1 MKSKRILIAAAVCAL
16 LASCATKQQ
25 EHMNPFFSAYDTPYQ
40 VPPFD
45 RITNE
50 DYKPAFL
57 EGIQQHSA
65 EIDSIV
71 ANPETPT
78 FENTV
83 LAYENSGDL
92 LSRVSMV
99 FFNITEAN
107 TNDTLDAIAEEVT
120 PLITAHYDNIA
131 LNEGLF
137 QRIKY
142 VYDHRDSLGL
152 TGEKARLTE
161 KLYKGF
167 ERSGINLPEDKKARL
182 REINS
187 ALASLSLTFGNN
199 VLKETND
206 IVIRLGENDLD
217 GLPEAVKAS
226 MAADAKALGEEGYVV
241 TMQKPSWIPFV
252 TYSTRRDL
260 REKVIEGYVQ
270 RCDRNNDADNK
281 AIVDSMVNLR
291 VEKAQLL
298 GFDNWGA
305 YMLDENMAKTPQAA
319 YQLMYQVWKPALKKA
334 KEELAEIQAYID
346 REGGD
351 FRAEPWDWWYYAD
364 KIRSE
369 KYNLSEED
377 TKPYFTVNNVTKG
390 IFTVCNKLYG
400 LTFRQRDDMPVFHP
414 DVRVFEV
421 YDDRDTLMGILYC
434 DYYVRASKRP
444 GAWMTDYRSEKYVDG
459 VRRIPV
465 VSLTTNFPKPVG
477 DTPPMLSIDDVK
489 TYFHEFGHCLHSLL
503 TDVQYESLA
512 GTNVQHD
519 FVELFSQIMER
530 WAMHPEVLQLY
541 ATHYQTGEVIPDS
554 LVNKIRQADTY
565 GQGFATTEFLAAGIL
580 DMDWHTLDKV
590 EKRDVN
596 AFEKASMDRIG
607 LIHEIYP
614 RYRSPYYS
622 HIFSGGYSA
631 GYYAYLWAEV
641 LDADAFDSFA
651 RNGIFDPQTA
661 HDFRYKM
668 LAKGDT
674 EDAMVLFR
682 DFKGREPSV
691 EPLLRSRGFIQ

>member
-1 MKSKRILIAAAVCAL
+1 MKLKNTFFTAVAACAL
-16 LASCATKQQ
+16 SMGCGQNQQ
-25 EHMNPFFSAYDTPYQ
+25 DMNPFFSDYDTPYG

-45 RITNE
+45 KIANE
-50 DYKPAFL
+50 DYEPAFL
-57 EGIQQHSA
+57 EGMRRHTA
-65 EIDSIV
+65 EIDAIV
-71 ANPETPT
+71 ADTAAPT
-78 FENTV
+78 FENTI

-99 FFNITEAN
+99 FFNITEAH
-107 TNDTLDAIAEEVT
+107 TNDTLDAIAEKIT
-120 PLITAHYDNIA
+120 PLITEHYDNIA

-137 QRIKY
+137 RRIKS
-142 VYDHRDSLGL
+142 VYDRRDSLGL
-152 TGEKARLTE
+152 AGEEARLTE
-161 KLYKGF
+161 KIYKGF
-167 ERSGINLPEDKKARL
+167 ERSGINLEGEKKDRL
-182 REINS
+182 RQINS

-206 IVIRLGENDLD
+206 ILIELSQDDLD
-217 GLPEAVKAS
+217 GLPQAVKES
-226 MAADAKALGEEGYVV
+226 MAADAKALGKEGYVV

-260 REKVIEGYVQ
+260 REKVIRGYVS
-270 RCDRNNDADNK
+270 RCDRNNSADNK
-281 AIVDSMVNLR
+281 AVVDSMVNLR
-291 VEKAQLL
+291 TEKAALL

-305 YMLDENMAKTPQAA
+305 YMLDENMAKTPKAA
-319 YQLMYQVWKPALKKA
+319 YELMYQVWKPALKKA

-346 REGGD
+346 REKGG
-351 FRAEPWDWWYYAD
+351 FRAQPWDWWYYAD

-369 KYNLSEED
+369 KYSLSEED
-377 TKPYFTVNNVTKG
+377 TKPYFTVDNVTKG
-390 IFTVCNKLYG
+390 IFTVSNKLYG
-400 LTFRQRDDMPVFHP
+400 LTFKQRDDMPVFHP
-414 DVRVFEV
+414 DVQVFEV
-421 YDDRDTLMGILYC
+421 YDDRDSLMGILYC
-434 DYYVRASKRP
+434 DYYVRPSKRP

-459 VRRIPV
+459 QRRIPV
-465 VSLTTNFPKPVG
+465 VSLTCNFPKPVG
-477 DTPPMLSIDDVK
+477 DQPAMLTIDDVK

-503 TDVQYESLA
+503 TDVKYESLA

-530 WAMHPEVLQLY
+530 WAMHPDVLQLY
-541 ATHYQTGEVIPDS
+541 ATHYQTGETIPDS
-554 LVNKIRQADTY
+554 LIRKIQQSDTY

-580 DMDWHTLDKV
+580 DMDWHTQNQVQKH
-590 EKRDVN
+590 DVA

-607 LIHEIYP
+607 LIPEIYP

-651 RNGIFDPQTA
+651 QNGIFDPQTA

-668 LAKGDT
+668 LSKGDT
-674 EDAMVLFR
+674 QDAMTLFR

-691 EPLLRSRGFIQ
+691 EPLLRSRGFIR

>member
-1 MKSKRILIAAAVCAL
+1 MRKFLIAAAACAL
-16 LASCATKQQ
+16 LAGCGPKQK
-25 EHMNPFFSAYDTPYQ
+25 EPMNPFLSAYDTPYG

-45 RITNE
+45 KISND

-57 EGIQQHSA
+57 QGMEQHNA
-65 EIDSIV
+65 DIDSIV
-71 ANPETPT
+71 TSKETPT
-78 FENTV
+78 FGNTI

-99 FFNITEAN
+99 FFNLTEAN
-107 TNDTLDAIAEEVT
+107 TNDTLDAIAEEMT

-131 LNEGLF
+131 LNEALF

-152 TGEKARLTE
+152 KGQEARLTE
-161 KLYKGF
+161 KIYKNF
-167 ERSGINLPEDKKARL
+167 ERSGINLPTDKKARL

-187 ALASLSLTFGNN
+187 ALASLSLSFGNN

-206 IVIRLGENDLD
+206 FIVELSENDLD
-217 GLPEAVKAS
+217 GLPDAVKAS
-226 MAADAKALGEEGYVV
+226 MAADAKAMGKEGYVV

-252 TYSTRRDL
+252 TYSSRRDL
-260 REKVIEGYVQ
+260 REKVIKGYVS
-270 RCDRNNDADNK
+270 RCDRGNSADNK
-281 AIVDSMVNLR
+281 AVVDSMVNLR
-291 VEKAQLL
+291 LEKAQLL
-298 GFDNWGA
+298 GFENWGS
-305 YMLDENMAKTPQAA
+305 YKLDENMAKTPQAA
-319 YQLMYQVWKPALKKA
+319 YALMYQVWKPALKKA
-334 KEELAEIQAYID
+334 REELAEIQAYI
-346 REGGD
+346 RKEGGN
-351 FRAEPWDWWYYAD
+351 FKAQPWDWWYYAD
-364 KIRSE
+364 KIRHE
-369 KYNLSEED
+369 KFDLSEEV
-377 TKPYFTVNNVTKG
+377 TKPYFTVDNVTKG
-390 IFTVCNKLYG
+390 IFTVSNKLYG
-400 LTFRQRDDMPVFHP
+400 LTFKERKDMPVFHP
-414 DVRVFEV
+414 DVQVFEV
-421 YDDRDTLMGILYC
+421 YDDRDSLMGVLYC
-434 DYYVRASKRP
+434 DYYVRPSKRP
-444 GAWMTDYRSEKYVDG
+444 GAWMTDFRSEKYVDG
-459 VRRIPV
+459 KREIPV
-465 VSLTTNFPKPVG
+465 VSLTCNFPKPVG

-503 TDVQYESLA
+503 TDVKYESLA

-530 WAMHPEVLQLY
+530 WAMNPEVLKLY
-541 ATHYQTGEVIPDS
+541 ATHYRSGEVIPDEIIE
-554 LVNKIRQADTY
+554 KIQQSDTY

-580 DMDWHTLDKV
+580 DMDWHTQTQAQKF
-590 EKRDVN
+590 DVD
-596 AFEKASMDRIG
+596 AFEKASMNKIG
-607 LIHEIYP
+607 LIPEIYP

-651 RNGIFDPQTA
+651 EKGIFDPQTA

-668 LAKGDT
+668 LSKGDT

-691 EPLLRSRGFIQ
+691 KPLLKSRGLAD

>member
-1 MKSKRILIAAAVCAL
+1 MRKFLIAAAACAL
-16 LASCATKQQ
+16 LAGCSPKQK
-25 EHMNPFFSAYDTPYQ
+25 EPMNPFLTAYDTPYG

-45 RITNE
+45 KITND

-57 EGIQQHSA
+57 QGMEQHNA
-65 EIDSIV
+65 DIDSIV
-71 ANPETPT
+71 ASKETPT
-78 FENTV
+78 FENTI

-99 FFNITEAN
+99 FFNLTEAN
-107 TNDTLDAIAEEVT
+107 TNDTLDAIAEEMT

-152 TGEKARLTE
+152 KGQEARLTE
-161 KLYKGF
+161 KIYKSF
-167 ERSGINLPEDKKARL
+167 ERSGINLPADKKDRL

-187 ALASLSLTFGNN
+187 ALASLSLAFGNN

-206 IVIRLGENDLD
+206 FIVELSENDLD
-217 GLPEAVKAS
+217 GLPDAVKAS
-226 MAADAKALGEEGYVV
+226 MAADAKAMGKDGYVV

-252 TYSTRRDL
+252 TYSSRRDL
-260 REKVIEGYVQ
+260 REKVIKGYVS
-270 RCDRNNDADNK
+270 RCDRGNSADNK
-281 AIVDSMVNLR
+281 AVVDSMVNLR
-291 VEKAQLL
+291 LEKAQLL
-298 GFDNWGA
+298 GFENWGS
-305 YMLDENMAKTPQAA
+305 YKLDENMAKNPQAA
-319 YQLMYQVWKPALKKA
+319 YELMLQVWKPALKKA
-334 KEELAEIQAYID
+334 KEELAEIQAYINK
-346 REGGD
+346 EGGN
-351 FRAEPWDWWYYAD
+351 FKAQPWDWWYYAD
-364 KIRSE
+364 KIRHE
-369 KYNLSEED
+369 KFDLSEEV
-377 TKPYFTVNNVTKG
+377 TKPYFTVENVTKG
-390 IFTVCNKLYG
+390 IFTVSNKLYG
-400 LTFRQRDDMPVFHP
+400 LTFKERKDMPVFHP
-414 DVRVFEV
+414 DVQVFEV
-421 YDDRDTLMGILYC
+421 YDDRDSLMGVLYC

-444 GAWMTDYRSEKYVDG
+444 GAWMTNFREETYKDG
-459 VRRIPV
+459 KRVIPV
-465 VSLTTNFPKPVG
+465 VSLTCNFPKPVG
-477 DTPPMLSIDDVK
+477 DTPPMLTIDDVK

-503 TDVQYESLA
+503 TDVKYESLA

-530 WAMHPEVLQLY
+530 WAMNPEVLKLY
-541 ATHYQTGEVIPDS
+541 ATHYQTGEVIPDEIIE
-554 LVNKIRQADTY
+554 KIQQSDTY

-580 DMDWHTLDKV
+580 DMDWHTQTQAQKY
-590 EKRDVN
+590 DVD
-596 AFEKASMDRIG
+596 AFEKSSMDKIG
-607 LIHEIYP
+607 LIPEIYP

-651 RNGIFDPQTA
+651 EKGIFDPQTA

-668 LAKGDT
+668 LSKGDT

-691 EPLLRSRGFIQ
+691 KPLLKSRGLAD